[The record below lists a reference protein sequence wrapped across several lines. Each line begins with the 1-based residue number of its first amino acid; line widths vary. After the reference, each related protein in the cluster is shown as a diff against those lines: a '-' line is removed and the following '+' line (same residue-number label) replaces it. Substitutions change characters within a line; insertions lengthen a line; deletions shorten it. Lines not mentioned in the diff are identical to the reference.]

1 MNNYRYLCA
10 KISLFLG
17 LFLIL
22 LMPLAI
28 SSAPVFPYIT
38 LKATTIQLSITF
50 CLLAVVFCKKS
61 HLSITPIHIA
71 TLAFLGI
78 ATVSAIIGIDPVR
91 SLLGTYE
98 RQQGV
103 ITLAYWLVFALCLAH
118 LIRDERGWRF
128 LFQCAS
134 TGCYLF
140 SILALAHYFHIVTID
155 NLYQDNDRLS
165 YTIGN
170 ASIMGA
176 YLACNVPLSTGLLV
190 SAIREKR
197 YSIET
202 TLHVAGLLVLA
213 TTLLATGT
221 RSSIIAGALWGC
233 VSMFTLSRKI
243 KLPLIGLMICIA
255 LIAMTFNWQ
264 LIETRIADSTMQSIA
279 IASRLDA
286 WSIALRAITA
296 APIIGIGAENFLTA
310 FGTQALPGEASF
322 ETFDHPHSH
331 LLDIAV
337 SSGIAG
343 LACYAALICVCIITL
358 RRHQRLVNEDQAKEN
373 TLIIAGVLLMYQL
386 TAAVLFE
393 AHVSQ
398 LLFYLALAYCLR
410 ISPNLEPSLNLNW
423 TIRLLGTGLTCVAL
437 LHTTTVWLD
446 ARAIQPFTT
455 SRWHQH
461 ITAATNINRPE
472 LAIKT
477 IAPKIWSD
485 WSYLNA
491 EQKTSAVI
499 MLKNLTDQDQNFNWR
514 TISKVGYAWLR
525 IAVDFPDEAIRL
537 SATAD
542 RLLQLA
548 PGRWETYE
556 FLAYF
561 YLAQREKEAAI
572 SVLKAYLEKDPK
584 ASRLRAMLK
593 WLEASEGIKYEPLS

>member
-1 MNNYRYLCA
+1 MNNYRYLCV

-17 LFLIL
+17 LLLIL
-22 LMPLAI
+22 LMPLVI
-28 SSAPVFPYIT
+28 SSATVFPYIT
-38 LKATTIQLSITF
+38 PKATTTQLSITF
-50 CLLAVVFCKKS
+50 CLLAVVICNRS
-61 HLSITPIHIA
+61 QLRITWTHIA
-71 TLAFLGI
+71 ALAYLGI
-78 ATVSAIIGIDPVR
+78 ATVSAIIGVDPVL

-103 ITLAYWLVFALCLAH
+103 ITIAYWFVFALCLAH

-128 LFQCAS
+128 VFQWAS
-134 TGCYLF
+134 TGCYVISLM
-140 SILALAHYFHIVTID
+140 ALAHYFHIVTID
-155 NLYQDNDRLS
+155 NLYQDSDRLS

-176 YLACNVPLSTGLLV
+176 YLACTVPLSTGLLA
-190 SAIREKR
+190 SAIRGKG

-202 TLHVAGLLVLA
+202 VLHAAGLLILT
-213 TTLLATGT
+213 TTLVATGT
-221 RSSIIAGALWGC
+221 RSAIIAGALWGC
-233 VSMFTLSRKI
+233 VAMFTLPRKI
-243 KLPLIGLMICIA
+243 KLPFIGLMICVA
-255 LIAMTFNWQ
+255 LIAATLNWQ
-264 LIETRIADSTMQSIA
+264 LIEARLADSTLQSIA
-279 IASRLDA
+279 VAGRLDA

-310 FGTQALPGEASF
+310 FGALSLPGEAGL

-343 LACYAALICVCIITL
+343 LACYAALIYSCAIAL
-358 RRHQRLVNEDQAKEN
+358 WRHQRRVNEDLTKEN
-373 TLIIAGVLLMYQL
+373 TLIITGVLLMYQL
-386 TAAVLFE
+386 TASVLFE

-398 LLFYLALAYCLR
+398 LLFYLALAYCLS

-423 TIRLLGTGLTCVAL
+423 KIRLIGTGLTCVAL
-437 LHTTTVWLD
+437 LHTTTTWLD

-461 ITAATNINRPE
+461 ISTAANMNRPE
-472 LAIKT
+472 SAIKI
-477 IAPKIWSD
+477 IAPKIWND
-485 WSYLNA
+485 WRDLNS
-491 EQKTSAVI
+491 EQKAATVI
-499 MLKNLTDQDQNFNWR
+499 MLKNLTEQDPNFNWR
-514 TISKVGYAWLR
+514 TLSKLGYAWLR
-525 IAVDFPDEAIRL
+525 IAVDFPDEAMRI

-561 YLAQREKEAAI
+561 YLAQREKEAATEI
-572 SVLKAYLEKDPK
+572 LRAYLEKDPK
-584 ASRLRAMLK
+584 AARLRAMLRR
-593 WLEASEGIKYEPLS
+593 LEAS